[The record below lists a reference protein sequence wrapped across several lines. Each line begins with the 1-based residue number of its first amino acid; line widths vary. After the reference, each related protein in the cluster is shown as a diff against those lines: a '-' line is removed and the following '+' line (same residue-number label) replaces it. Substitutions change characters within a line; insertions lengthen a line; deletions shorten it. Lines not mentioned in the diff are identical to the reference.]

1 MLKGLGWVAAGFGYG
16 LALCGA
22 AERWP
27 MQMAAAVHWIRAA
40 QLVEVLLAGC
50 AFGFAVLAV
59 LVALVALV
67 SGDGEGDKLGER
79 DE

>member
-1 MLKGLGWVAAGFGYG
+1 MLKGVGWWVAAGFGYG

-27 MQMAAAVHWIRAA
+27 VQMAAAVHWIRAA
-40 QLVEVLLAGC
+40 QLVEVLAGC
-50 AFGFAVLAV
+50 TLGLAVLAV
-59 LVALVALV
+59 LVALV

>member
-1 MLKGLGWVAAGFGYG
+1 MAVLKGLGWVAAGFGYG

-27 MQMAAAVHWIRAA
+27 ARMAAAVDWIRAA
-40 QLVEVLLAGC
+40 QLVEVLAGC
-50 AFGFAVLAV
+50 ALGLAV
-59 LVALVALV
+59 LVALLALL
-67 SGDGEGDKLGER
+67 SGDDGEGGKLGER